1 MTASVPA
8 RLSLAL
14 LLASLL
20 ASPPL
25 AATASVPGAARPPRI
40 ANGSGP
46 TPTYLPTADAAALA
60 SGDADRTVRDAFLGP
75 DAPGAMLVRGVP
87 GYARAR
93 ADALRSL
100 ALCAAS
106 PEGRDA
112 FVSARARERDHVAM
126 FCKMS
131 VKPRRGRRPAGRA
144 PTARAARRCD
154 RNCGFAAARTP
165 RRRLPPRLDELLG
178 YDTGGPS
185 PPREIWVFARPLP
198 ASTAR
203 GRAGVVEASDGVPT
217 DTRDQRTVSQQDRNT
232 VDDVGVSSD
241 SSSARARTP
250 RGNASTSTW
259 ATAIVMTPAFL
270 VSGIGSL
277 VA

>member
-87 GYARAR
+87 GQARAR
-93 ADALRSL
+93 ATRCGASRCARHRPRAETRS
-100 ALCAAS
+100 
-106 PEGRDA
+106 
-112 FVSARARERDHVAM
+112 
-126 FCKMS
+126 
-131 VKPRRGRRPAGRA
+131 
-144 PTARAARRCD
+144 
-154 RNCGFAAARTP
+154 
-165 RRRLPPRLDELLG
+165 
-178 YDTGGPS
+178 
-185 PPREIWVFARPLP
+185 
-198 ASTAR
+198 
-203 GRAGVVEASDGVPT
+203 
-217 DTRDQRTVSQQDRNT
+217 
-232 VDDVGVSSD
+232 
-241 SSSARARTP
+241 
-250 RGNASTSTW
+250 
-259 ATAIVMTPAFL
+259 
-270 VSGIGSL
+270 
-277 VA
+277 